1 MQSSDALSTR
11 QEDASPVTTKSN
23 RKINDERIL
32 RFVGLCRAGSCSYLR
47 CNRSVDENFL
57 PGVRG
62 ALGAAAAVPAAAL
75 VVADAIALRRAEAAV
90 ADESSFVSS
99 VSLVAKAVG
108 DDDSDVFRFAD
119 RMESS
124 SADSDAGGGSNPVGD
139 GCDATAATAAARIG
153 LPPLLRGEN
162 TRAAAAAIR
171 ASLDWRSWIAISWG
185 TMALPSPSPLSGVRA
200 GGGESFILVP
210 LLHRLSFSRIVF
222 WYDGHGNIMTREFG
236 AGTSQR
242 PATRLSSV
250 CPPSVLLKNCSSKHI
265 PWWSGHDDVLES
277 TKKTTTD
284 RDAIARRG
292 RPRSREAEKREWRY
306 RYSNLCGAVA
316 QQIPA
321 KRLVDDRLR
330 SLQWCCADSLRQ

>member
-1 MQSSDALSTR
+1 MPKLQVPKTSTMW
-11 QEDASPVTTKSN
+11 QMSAAASQPASLYAFLPLNRHAETYDEPLNITKHTATKISNPVTRCQRVKKMPRRASHCHHQSN

-32 RFVGLCRAGSCSYLR
+32 PLRFVLRAGSCSYLR

-62 ALGAAAAVPAAAL
+62 AFGAAAAVPAAAGAAL
-75 VVADAIALRRAEAAV
+75 VAADAIALRRAEAAV
-90 ADESSFVSS
+90 VDESSFVSS
-99 VSLVAKAVG
+99 VSLVAKAAG

-185 TMALPSPSPLSGVRA
+185 TMALPSPSPLSG
-200 GGGESFILVP
+200 GGGSFILVP
-210 LLHRLSFSRIVF
+210 LLHRLSYSRIV
-222 WYDGHGNIMTREFG
+222 
-236 AGTSQR
+236 
-242 PATRLSSV
+242 V
-250 CPPSVLLKNCSSKHI
+250 
-265 PWWSGHDDVLES
+265 
-277 TKKTTTD
+277 
-284 RDAIARRG
+284 
-292 RPRSREAEKREWRY
+292 
-306 RYSNLCGAVA
+306 
-316 QQIPA
+316 
-321 KRLVDDRLR
+321 
-330 SLQWCCADSLRQ
+330 

>member
-1 MQSSDALSTR
+1 MPKLQVPKTSTMWQMSAAASQPASLYAFLPLNRHAEIYDAPLNITKHTATKI
-11 QEDASPVTTKSN
+11 DNPVTRCQRVKKMPRLSPPNLN

-32 RFVGLCRAGSCSYLR
+32 PLRFVLRAGSCSYLR

-62 ALGAAAAVPAAAL
+62 AFGAAAAVPAAAGAAL
-75 VVADAIALRRAEAAV
+75 VAADAIALRRAEAAV
-90 ADESSFVSS
+90 VDESSFVSS
-99 VSLVAKAVG
+99 VSLVAKAAG

-185 TMALPSPSPLSGVRA
+185 TMALPSPSPLSG
-200 GGGESFILVP
+200 GGGSFILVP
-210 LLHRLSFSRIVF
+210 LLHRLSYSRIV
-222 WYDGHGNIMTREFG
+222 
-236 AGTSQR
+236 
-242 PATRLSSV
+242 V
-250 CPPSVLLKNCSSKHI
+250 
-265 PWWSGHDDVLES
+265 
-277 TKKTTTD
+277 
-284 RDAIARRG
+284 
-292 RPRSREAEKREWRY
+292 
-306 RYSNLCGAVA
+306 
-316 QQIPA
+316 
-321 KRLVDDRLR
+321 
-330 SLQWCCADSLRQ
+330 

>member
-1 MQSSDALSTR
+1 ML
-11 QEDASPVTTKSN
+11 
-23 RKINDERIL
+23 
-32 RFVGLCRAGSCSYLR
+32 RAGSCSYLR

-62 ALGAAAAVPAAAL
+62 AFGAAAAVPAAAGAAL
-75 VVADAIALRRAEAAV
+75 VAADAIALRRAEAAV
-90 ADESSFVSS
+90 VDESSFVSS

-108 DDDSDVFRFAD
+108 DDDSDVVRFAD

-185 TMALPSPSPLSGVRA
+185 TMALPSPSPLSGGRA

-210 LLHRLSFSRIVF
+210 LLHRLSYSRIVV
-222 WYDGHGNIMTREFG
+222 WYEWPWEYYLWRQNSGPGPASG
-236 AGTSQR
+236 
-242 PATRLSSV
+242 PATRRVSARHLF
-250 CPPSVLLKNCSSKHI
+250 SSKTLLPKTHSMVV
-265 PWWSGHDDVLES
+265 WS
-277 TKKTTTD
+277 
-284 RDAIARRG
+284 
-292 RPRSREAEKREWRY
+292 
-306 RYSNLCGAVA
+306 
-316 QQIPA
+316 
-321 KRLVDDRLR
+321 
-330 SLQWCCADSLRQ
+330 

>member
-90 ADESSFVSS
+90 VDESSFVSS
-99 VSLVAKAVG
+99 VSLVAKAVR

-139 GCDATAATAAARIG
+139 GCDSTAATAAARIG

-210 LLHRLSFSRIVF
+210 LLHRLSYSRIVV
-222 WYDGHGNIMTREFG
+222 WYDAHGNIMTSRIRG
-236 AGTSQR
+236 RRDQ
-242 PATRLSSV
+242 PATSHAPVECLRV
-250 CPPSVLLKNCSSKHI
+250 CPPSVLCSPQKLCSSKHI

-277 TKKTTTD
+277 TKKRRPTAT
-284 RDAIARRG
+284 ARRG
-292 RPRSREAEKREWRY
+292 RPRSREERME
-306 RYSNLCGAVA
+306 
-316 QQIPA
+316 IPV
-321 KRLVDDRLR
+321 L
-330 SLQWCCADSLRQ
+330 

>member
-1 MQSSDALSTR
+1 MTKGSS
-11 QEDASPVTTKSN
+11 
-23 RKINDERIL
+23 L
-32 RFVGLCRAGSCSYLR
+32 RFVLRAGSCSYLR

-62 ALGAAAAVPAAAL
+62 AFGAAAAVPAAAGAAL
-75 VVADAIALRRAEAAV
+75 VAADAIALRRAEAAV
-90 ADESSFVSS
+90 VDESSFVSS

-108 DDDSDVFRFAD
+108 DDDSDVVRFAD

-185 TMALPSPSPLSGVRA
+185 TMALPSPSPLSGGRA

-210 LLHRLSFSRIVF
+210 LLHRLSYSRIV
-222 WYDGHGNIMTREFG
+222 
-236 AGTSQR
+236 
-242 PATRLSSV
+242 V
-250 CPPSVLLKNCSSKHI
+250 
-265 PWWSGHDDVLES
+265 
-277 TKKTTTD
+277 
-284 RDAIARRG
+284 
-292 RPRSREAEKREWRY
+292 
-306 RYSNLCGAVA
+306 
-316 QQIPA
+316 
-321 KRLVDDRLR
+321 
-330 SLQWCCADSLRQ
+330 